1 MAALACQVPAG
12 SAEAL
17 RNDRVHSGRR
27 GLETLAQLVHRH
39 RADDSVDKAVAKL
52 IRADPIIV
60 DDAGL
65 LPTSADGAEALFLV
79 VDAAYEKRSIAI
91 SSNIIR
97 QAGVPQLSWRDRCQE
112 QVVSRVFGVPNRC
125 SACIYGLW
133 PWLGLRRVV
142 GRGPARAPGGAGT
155 AAGARPRG
163 R

>member
-52 IRADPIIV
+52 IRADLIIV
-60 DDAGL
+60 DDVGL

-79 VDAAYEKRSIAI
+79 VDAAYRNGRSRSAPT
-91 SSNIIR
+91 SIR
-97 QAGVPQLSWRDRCQE
+97 QGST
-112 QVVSRVFGVPNRC
+112 N
-125 SACIYGLW
+125 
-133 PWLGLRRVV
+133 
-142 GRGPARAPGGAGT
+142 
-155 AAGARPRG
+155 
-163 R
+163 